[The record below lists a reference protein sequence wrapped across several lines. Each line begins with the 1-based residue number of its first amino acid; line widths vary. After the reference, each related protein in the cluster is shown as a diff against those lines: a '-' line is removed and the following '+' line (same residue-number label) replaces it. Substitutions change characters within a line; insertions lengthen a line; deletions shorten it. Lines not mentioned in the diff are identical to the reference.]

1 MAFWPHDAFFGMPVG
16 PRIPYSPGMNPD
28 ELFTVRTKV
37 LNVPAG
43 QTLFREGESG
53 GDVMFVLVRG
63 TADILVGEAVIES
76 AGPGAFLGE
85 LALIDASPRAA
96 TVVATTDCRLVPVN
110 KEQFHELIRGTPFFA
125 TEVMKVMADRLRR
138 MDRRMADGRRRKTTR

>member
-1 MAFWPHDAFFGMPVG
+1 
-16 PRIPYSPGMNPD
+16 MNLD
-28 ELFTVRTKV
+28 ELFTEKTKV
-37 LNVPAG
+37 LNVSAG
-43 QTLFREGESG
+43 RTLFREGEP
-53 GDVMFVLVRG
+53 GDVMYVLVHG
-63 TADILVGEAVIES
+63 TANILVGETVVES

-96 TVVATTDCRLVPVN
+96 TVVATTDCRLVPLT

-138 MDRRMADGRRRKTTR
+138 IGRRVTGRRGRKTDR